1 MPKSEGAVIPMPQ
14 NFNDLTYVVGNE
26 QTFLEMQQI
35 PAMQVF
41 DEKAIAFLNALSAL
55 LMKKGRDYSDI
66 MTFAFWCRKA
76 SLLQEKAKYD
86 DIPRRLGKGIVFHS
100 TPSNVAVNFA
110 FSFAA
115 GMLSGNANII
125 RLPAKSFA
133 QVDIICEAVNELLEN
148 GFSSM
153 KPYILMVK
161 FPTVKEIM
169 DVFSAAADAR
179 VIWGGDQT
187 IFHVRQSPLKPRAN
201 EITFADRHSLLVID
215 ADAYL
220 AADAKERIIQDFYN
234 DTYFSDQ
241 NACTAPR
248 IIFWKGV
255 NISAAKKDFWGRVA
269 QKAGKEYNLTAVQ
282 AVGKLANF
290 YKSAACLDI
299 AKTATPDNFVT
310 RVQIRQLEP
319 SVLDYKY
326 NSGFFFE
333 YDIQDLTEMLPVCND
348 KCQTITYFGIG
359 KDDISHFIASAPHG
373 VDRIVPMGK
382 SMDFTLIWDGHD
394 LIRELSRIIC
404 VL

>member
-1 MPKSEGAVIPMPQ
+1 MPKSGGAVIPMPQ

-35 PAMQVF
+35 PVMQVF

-86 DIPRRLGKGIVFHS
+86 DIFRRLGKGIVFHS

-187 IFHVRQSPLKPRAN
+187 IFRVRQSPLKPRAN

-269 QKAGKEYNLTAVQ
+269 QKASKEYNLTAVQ

-299 AKTATPDNFVT
+299 AKTATSDNFVT

-348 KCQTITYFGIG
+348 RCQTITYFGIG